1 MIGYFGMMFMK
12 YSHIGLTRAIFE
24 YFFRCHMSHA
34 EKPTCFLRQNV
45 QNGVF
50 EKFSSEIKVRLS
62 VV

>member
-1 MIGYFGMMFMK
+1 MK

-50 EKFSSEIKVRLS
+50 EKFSSEIKVRLN